1 MNNIIGKDLIVD
13 INKVRPNTWNP
24 KEGIEESTENKKH
37 YEEIRE
43 EIRKKGLFEAI
54 TVREV
59 GDEYEILDG
68 YHRWTACKEL
78 GFTEIR
84 INTLGEIDDKLARA
98 ITLIKEQKRVAI
110 SELKVAE
117 VIEWYEENGEDT
129 EGIKELLGYTDDVLK
144 EYKDMIDF
152 NWSEFKVEIG
162 VGEEEGIDE
171 KVEEGSN
178 FDERK
183 IVIKLDRENYSKVRA
198 RYEEL
203 GKEKYLDKLVN
214 L

>member
-59 GDEYEILDG
+59 GGEYEILDG

-84 INTLGEIDDKLARA
+84 INNLGKVDDKLARA
-98 ITLIKEQKRVAI
+98 ITLIKEQKKVPI

-117 VIEWYEENGEDT
+117 IVGWFKEQDVDDDIIKDMLGYSDETYEE
-129 EGIKELLGYTDDVLK
+129 
-144 EYKDMIDF
+144 
-152 NWSEFKVEIG
+152 
-162 VGEEEGIDE
+162 
-171 KVEEGSN
+171 
-178 FDERK
+178 
-183 IVIKLDRENYSKVRA
+183 YSKLFDFDWED
-198 RYEEL
+198 Y
-203 GKEKYLDKLVN
+203 KESGNSDITENDSNEIVCPNCGFKFSR
-214 L
+214 

>member
-1 MNNIIGKDLIVD
+1 MNKIIGKDLIVD
-13 INKVRPNTWNP
+13 INKVKPNTWNP

-117 VIEWYEENGEDT
+117 IVGWFKEEGVDDD
-129 EGIKELLGYTDDVLK
+129 IVKDMLGYTDETYD
-144 EYKDMIDF
+144 EYSKLFDF
-152 NWSEFKVEIG
+152 NWDDYKEGNDSDITKKDSEDIVCPSCGFKF
-162 VGEEEGIDE
+162 
-171 KVEEGSN
+171 S
-178 FDERK
+178 R
-183 IVIKLDRENYSKVRA
+183 
-198 RYEEL
+198 
-203 GKEKYLDKLVN
+203 
-214 L
+214 